1 MTFRDQLQP
10 QKMRF
15 NGVWWY
21 LEIIDL
27 WDRGCDWDEAGELIV
42 FCGRQWH
49 GQRRPNHTWWR
60 FCEISKLL
68 SLKHKSLLFSFS
80 SHLLWNQFLISM
92 TCGCRPS
99 TRTCSTEVSL
109 YRLKKSRVSID
120 FSCAPLYSVLA
131 VYERPGPEFN
141 LLVAYG
147 FGSTKTSGFGNLW
160 RTCRSDP
167 LQKTSLQSLQQL
179 FVCHLQRIA
188 VNFHPGFLFMG
199 SSFIKGRHII

>member
-1 MTFRDQLQP
+1 MRQRLWLGWGRGTHCFLRSPVTRSAKTQP
-10 QKMRF
+10 
-15 NGVWWY
+15 
-21 LEIIDL
+21 
-27 WDRGCDWDEAGELIV
+27 
-42 FCGRQWH
+42 
-49 GQRRPNHTWWR
+49 
-60 FCEISKLL
+60 
-68 SLKHKSLLFSFS
+68 
-80 SHLLWNQFLISM
+80 HLVKVLWNLKASVIKTQKSSFFLFFTSALKLVPFFYQHISM

>member
-1 MTFRDQLQP
+1 MLAVVFLLFWAFLYFFLNTENIKQDRTLVAFFSRWLCSDLRMTFRDQLQP

-80 SHLLWNQFLISM
+80 SHLLWNQFLFLPAYFNDLWLSTKHAHM
-92 TCGCRPS
+92 LDRGLALQVKKVASFHWFQLCATLLCSGGLRA
-99 TRTCSTEVSL
+99 TRTGV
-109 YRLKKSRVSID
+109 
-120 FSCAPLYSVLA
+120 
-131 VYERPGPEFN
+131 
-141 LLVAYG
+141 
-147 FGSTKTSGFGNLW
+147 
-160 RTCRSDP
+160 
-167 LQKTSLQSLQQL
+167 
-179 FVCHLQRIA
+179 
-188 VNFHPGFLFMG
+188 
-199 SSFIKGRHII
+199 

>member
-27 WDRGCDWDEAGELIV
+27 WDSGCDWDEAGELIV
-42 FCGRQWH
+42 FCGRQWY
-49 GQRRPNHTWWR
+49 GQQRPNHTWLR

-68 SLKHKSLLFSFS
+68 SLKHKSLLF
-80 SHLLWNQFLISM
+80 FLFFTSALKLVPFFCQHISM
-92 TCGCRPS
+92 TCGCRSS

-109 YRLKKSRVSID
+109 YRLKKSRDSID
-120 FSCAPLYSVLA
+120 FRSALSLSTVLA
-131 VYERPGPEFN
+131 DCEQPGPEFN

-167 LQKTSLQSLQQL
+167 LQKPPPSHSNNSLSAI
-179 FVCHLQRIA
+179 C
-188 VNFHPGFLFMG
+188 
-199 SSFIKGRHII
+199 KE